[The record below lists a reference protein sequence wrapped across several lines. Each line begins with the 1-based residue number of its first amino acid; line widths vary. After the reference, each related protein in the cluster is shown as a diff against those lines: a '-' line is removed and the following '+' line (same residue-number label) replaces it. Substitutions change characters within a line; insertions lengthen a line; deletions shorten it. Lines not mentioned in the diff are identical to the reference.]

1 MSFNDL
7 TKKSAELEKEKAD
20 KKPEKD
26 SAAKAPGDP
35 AGKPNPKG

>member
-7 TKKSAELEKEKAD
+7 TKKSAELDKEKSD

-26 SAAKAPGDP
+26 SAAIAPGNS